1 MEEFER
7 PGYFWL
13 PEDRG
18 NKEVAGTLSYSFE
31 DGLVLRLMGTLEE
44 PRTAYDPQGEHS
56 PSLIQGITED
66 SKEWTLRDCLRT
78 NFTLSSPGYSR
89 EEYSAHSGLRGLRF
103 GGEEAIVFDQVT
115 LGFSRLPDWAGR
127 TVWKQEM
134 DFQDTDSGFAT
145 VTGLRVE
152 YTEPDP
158 IEFELPDHGMHVKVS
173 HSWGTG
179 GDRLRTVNLTHDV
192 AFRIRLDEFKD
203 LDAIRSE
210 VVQPLQNFMTL
221 ATSHPN
227 SVTRLSVANDAY
239 FLELSNGKRQ
249 TQPAEVYFSQRYI
262 DRREKTLLEPW
273 MLFSM
278 RELNDRFP
286 IALGNWLSVS
296 SELDTVCQL
305 IFAGDY
311 EQSPYLEYTFLALAQ
326 AAESYHRERIGGT
339 AYTEEDHRARVE
351 AIVSAIPDD
360 LRSWT
365 RDKLRYTNE
374 LTFRKRLTE
383 LLARVGPVMDF
394 VGDRKQ
400 FVDKLTC
407 TRNYLVHRTEELKR
421 QAATGLA
428 SYYLTQA
435 FRYMLRASLML
446 DSGFSADEVAR
457 MYDENQ
463 HFIQFRVRYL
473 AESAGAGKA

>member
-18 NKEVAGTLSYSFE
+18 SKEVAGTLSYSFE

-44 PRTAYDPQGEHS
+44 PRVAHDSQGEHS
-56 PSLIQGITED
+56 PDLIQGVTED

-78 NFTLSSPGYSR
+78 GFTLSTPGYAR
-89 EEYSAHSGLRGLRF
+89 ETYFAHSGLRGLRF
-103 GGEEAIVFDQVT
+103 GGEEAMVFDQVT
-115 LGFSRLPDWAGR
+115 LSFSRLPDWAGR

-134 DFQDTDSGFAT
+134 DFADTDSGGR
-145 VTGLRVE
+145 VTSLRVE
-152 YTEPDP
+152 YAEPEP
-158 IEFELPDHGMHVKVS
+158 VEFELPEHGMQVKLA
-173 HSWGTG
+173 HFWGSG
-179 GDRLRTVNLTHDV
+179 GDRLRSVNLTHDV
-192 AFRIRLDEFKD
+192 AFRIHLDELKD
-203 LDAIRSE
+203 LDWIRSS
-210 VVQPLQNFMTL
+210 VVQPLQDFMTL

-227 SVTRLSVANDAY
+227 SVSTLTVANDDY
-239 FLELSNGKRQ
+239 FLELSNGQHR
-249 TQPAEVYFSQRYI
+249 TQPAEVFFSQRYI

-278 RELNDRFP
+278 RDLGERFP
-286 IALGNWLSVS
+286 EALGNWLSVS

-339 AYTEEDHRARVE
+339 AFTAEEHSTRIE

-360 LRSWT
+360 LRKWT
-365 RDKLRYTNE
+365 RERLRYTNE
-374 LTFRKRLTE
+374 LTFRRRLRE
-383 LLARVGPVMDF
+383 LLERAGPVMEF
-394 VGDRKQ
+394 VGDPKQ
-400 FVDKLTC
+400 FVDKITC
-407 TRNYLVHRTEELKR
+407 TRNYLVHRTDELKL
-421 QAATGLA
+421 QAATGIA
-428 SYYLTQA
+428 SYYLTEA

-446 DSGFSADEVAR
+446 DTGFTPDDVAR
-457 MYDENQ
+457 LYGDNQ
-463 HFIQFRVRYL
+463 AFVQFRVRYSGGM
-473 AESAGAGKA
+473 AQG